1 VHTLHYMSYGFV
13 HGTNNDLEADTLLNS
28 KK

>member
-1 VHTLHYMSYGFV
+1 MSYGFV